1 MVLRMASNNQE
12 PIRLGIKQNRV
23 THNIGLELTGIL
35 LQWLVLEHV
44 VDTSTLR
51 DASVSIWCD
60 NLPAVAWMYKF
71 HTSTSL
77 VATWILRALTVRLHT
92 NRAALLSVEHISGI
106 YNTMAD
112 VAS

>member
-1 MVLRMASNNQE
+1 MASNNPE
-12 PIRLGIKQNRV
+12 PILLSLKQNWV
-23 THNIGLELTGIL
+23 THNIRPGTTGIL

-44 VDTSTLR
+44 VNTSTLR

-77 VATWILRALTVRLHT
+77 VAVRTLRALVVRLHT
-92 NRAALLSVEHISGI
+92 NRAALLLV
-106 YNTMAD
+106 
-112 VAS
+112 